1 MHTSGDF
8 PGGPVVETSSSS
20 AGGAGSIPDGRAKIP
35 HVPRPKKKKI
45 KQKYIV
51 TNLIK
56 TLKKCIMHYLCILM
70 DIISKISLKCSNPI
84 PSPYLMRLHET
95 RLVYC

>member
-20 AGGAGSIPDGRAKIP
+20 AGGVGSIPDGRAKIP
-35 HVPRPKKKKI
+35 HVPRPKKKKT

-56 TLKKCIMHYLCILM
+56 T
-70 DIISKISLKCSNPI
+70 
-84 PSPYLMRLHET
+84 
-95 RLVYC
+95 

>member
-35 HVPRPKKKKI
+35 HVPRPKKKK
-45 KQKYIV
+45 K
-51 TNLIK
+51 
-56 TLKKCIMHYLCILM
+56 
-70 DIISKISLKCSNPI
+70 
-84 PSPYLMRLHET
+84 
-95 RLVYC
+95 

>member
-35 HVPRPKKKKI
+35 HVPRPKKKKN
-45 KQKYIV
+45 KAEVYRNKF
-51 TNLIK
+51 NK
-56 TLKKCIMHYLCILM
+56 DFKKMHTALFVHFDGHHI
-70 DIISKISLKCSNPI
+70 
-84 PSPYLMRLHET
+84 
-95 RLVYC
+95 